1 MKADV
6 IAARLRLF
14 LLGMTALIFLATLGE
29 LVLEDH
35 DQEALQWI
43 PFVLCGIGLL
53 TVAGALLRPRRG
65 TLLALRGV
73 MALVALGGLAG
84 IAIHLARNLGFEQEI
99 RPNAALGEVIG
110 AALRGAAPLLAP
122 GTLIFAALLA
132 LAATYYHPA
141 LGGPPR

>member
-53 TVAGALLRPRRG
+53 AVAGALLRPRRG